1 MTELEDF
8 LETIPSKN
16 TKRSYKNGIK
26 RMEEFLGYSLT
37 KLIKSP
43 EASKQI
49 TKFYS
54 WLKNERRYSQNT
66 CRNLVNGPV
75 QFLKY
80 FGTEIKLRKS
90 LGIYRSEFCLSDHL
104 LTIDEVQRMA
114 SLANLRE
121 QVILEVLLLGLRVSD
136 ASRLERKDFDRL
148 NEDPPVP
155 LRIYAKKEGTI
166 YRTYIS
172 AEFQELLRLYL
183 PTIEKETKYLLP
195 GKRKGSHI
203 DNDILNLTLQQLAEK
218 AQVKLNGN
226 LRWHTGRK
234 LVLRSCAELGINQW
248 SAKALTGKSISKD
261 MATYLEGLDLKKDFL
276 KLHSVLKLKHTKES
290 NRVGDV
296 EKTVDMLKETLTTL
310 EKENMVL
317 KTRIDN
323 LQSNTMNL
331 EDRLNDIGD
340 FVAHKVE
347 FGPYTEAEKEAVRRK
362 FNIREF
368 PEEKRQLMHDYNE
381 IAMDLQKAKGY
392 LDEKDMVELKKR
404 FKARLKKREKAKKK
418 GNI

>member
-1 MTELEDF
+1 
-8 LETIPSKN
+8 
-16 TKRSYKNGIK
+16 
-26 RMEEFLGYSLT
+26 
-37 KLIKSP
+37 
-43 EASKQI
+43 
-49 TKFYS
+49 
-54 WLKNERRYSQNT
+54 
-66 CRNLVNGPV
+66 
-75 QFLKY
+75 
-80 FGTEIKLRKS
+80 
-90 LGIYRSEFCLSDHL
+90 
-104 LTIDEVQRMA
+104 MA

-136 ASRLERKDFDRL
+136 ASRLEKEDFDRL

-155 LRIYAKKEGTI
+155 LRIYARKEGTI

-183 PTIEKETKYLLP
+183 PALEKETKYLLL

-218 AQVKLNGN
+218 AQIKLNGN

-234 LVLRSCAELGINQW
+234 LVLRSCAELGLNQW

-261 MATYLEGLDLKKDFL
+261 MATYLEGLNLKKGFL
-276 KLHSVLKLKHTKES
+276 KLHSVPKLKPTKVS

-331 EDRLNDIGD
+331 EDRLNEIGD
-340 FVAHKVE
+340 FAAHTVE
-347 FGPYTEAEKEAVRRK
+347 FGPYTDEEKEALRRK
-362 FNIREF
+362 CNIREF
-368 PEEKRQLMHDYNE
+368 SKEDKQLMHECNE
-381 IAMDLQKAKGY
+381 IAMELQKEKGY

-404 FKARLKKREKAKKK
+404 FKARLKKRGKTKKR